1 VLIVD
6 DHTIVRKGLRMFL
19 ELQSGIKVIGEAGD
33 GHQAVELAGRLT
45 PDVILM
51 DLVMPQMDGIKA
63 IAEIKQRWPDIEI
76 IALTSFLEDERV
88 LGALKAGAIGYLLK
102 DAEEN
107 VLIEAIQAAH
117 RGEVRLHP
125 KVAKRLMKKAVG
137 ESGQEMSV
145 EALTEREREVLG
157 LLARGL
163 SNRAIAR
170 ALGLTEGT
178 VKIHVSN
185 ILSKLN
191 VRSRTQAAIYALRNG
206 MVSIQEDE
214 PEG

>member
-1 VLIVD
+1 
-6 DHTIVRKGLRMFL
+6 M

-145 EALTEREREVLG
+145 EALTEREREVLY

>member
-1 VLIVD
+1 
-6 DHTIVRKGLRMFL
+6 
-19 ELQSGIKVIGEAGD
+19 
-33 GHQAVELAGRLT
+33 
-45 PDVILM
+45 M

-76 IALTSFLEDERV
+76 VALTSFLEDERV
-88 LGALKAGAIGYLLK
+88 IGTLKAGAIGYLLK
-102 DAEEN
+102 DAGEN

-137 ESGQEMSV
+137 ESEQQVSV

-157 LLARGL
+157 LIARGL

-178 VKIHVSN
+178 VKIYVSN
-185 ILSKLN
+185 ILNKLN

-214 PEG
+214 MEQ